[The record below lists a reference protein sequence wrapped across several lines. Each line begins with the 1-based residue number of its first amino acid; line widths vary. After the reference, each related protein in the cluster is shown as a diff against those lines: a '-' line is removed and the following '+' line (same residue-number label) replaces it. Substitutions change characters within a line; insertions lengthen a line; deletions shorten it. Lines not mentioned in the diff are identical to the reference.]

1 MGISSISSS
10 TTSTSTSVSTETTQ
24 SDALKTILGALKNQ
38 KTLFDV
44 LSENDSSSSY
54 DLLDLS
60 SASQSAADTLEQ
72 LLTSAGTASMQT
84 TVNSLSVF
92 LQEKISAALTEAGID
107 TSAAIELQVDAQG
120 NIVVAND
127 NAQADA
133 IETALNGDS
142 ELKNALVQ
150 YLNFME
156 AMAPTLTGSSSSSSA
171 DSTANSTLG
180 QLLAL
185 LGQSSESSISL
196 TIHADSL
203 ETTYTD
209 TGGNSFV
216 LAQT

>member
-196 TIHADSL
+196 PIHADSL